1 MKSTITVS
9 GSPVTV
15 WKVPNT
21 QVNFI
26 IAHGMMEHAERY
38 GEFAH
43 ELNAAGISVYAI
55 HHLGHGLSNEYEQ
68 GHWPKNGFQ
77 LCVDRMTNLVN
88 HLHTIQPDIPVFM
101 MGHSMG
107 SFLAQQYIAENPKIK
122 GLILSGTNGPS
133 LMVTIG
139 SLLAS
144 VLLRFNNPKTESPFL
159 HHMSFDPF
167 QKPFQPNRTSCDWL
181 SRDSEQVDAYV
192 QDNKCGFICTHG
204 FYDSFMRGL
213 KNIHQRK
220 VMVRIPKTL
229 PIYLFSGSMDP
240 VGNFGKGVTKLSK
253 MYQSLG
259 IVDIST
265 KLYLQGRHEMI
276 NEINRKEVY
285 RDVIDWILSRR

>member
-1 MKSTITVS
+1 MKSIITVS

-15 WKVPNT
+15 WKVSNT
-21 QVNFI
+21 QVNVV
-26 IAHGMMEHAERY
+26 IAHGMMEHADRY
-38 GEFAH
+38 ADFAD
-43 ELNAAGISVYAI
+43 ELNTAGISVYAI
-55 HHLGHGLSNEYEQ
+55 HHLGHGLSNEFEQ

-77 LCVDRMTNLVN
+77 LCVDRMADLVT
-88 HLHTIQPDIPVFM
+88 HVRTLQPDIPVFM
-101 MGHSMG
+101 LGHSMG
-107 SFLAQQYIAENPKIK
+107 SFLAQKYISENPQIK

-133 LMVTIG
+133 LMVHVG
-139 SLLAS
+139 SVLASLLLQLNDAKS
-144 VLLRFNNPKTESPFL
+144 ESPFL

-192 QDNKCGFICTHG
+192 QDNKCGFVCTHG

-213 KNIHQRK
+213 TNIHRKK
-220 VMVRIPKTL
+220 VMMNIPKSL

-253 MYQSLG
+253 MYLG
-259 IVDIST
+259 MGMTDITT